1 MANISITAANVIAPS
16 GSSYVAGKLA
26 GESITTGELVYLKA
40 SDGKVWKAST
50 FSLEAAEV
58 IGMAANTAAA
68 SQPITV
74 ISKSSACAIG
84 SVVTAGNLYF
94 LSATAG
100 KMCQVADYSAA
111 SSDYPVYICQ
121 AVTASTISFDF
132 TTVPYPAFRT

>member
-1 MANISITAANVIAPS
+1 MANITITAANVIAPS
-16 GSSYVAGKLA
+16 GSSYVTGKLT
-26 GESITTGELVYLKA
+26 GESISAGDWVYLKA
-40 SDGKVWKAST
+40 SDGKVWKAYNFT
-50 FSLEAAEV
+50 VEQAEV
-58 IGMAANTAAA
+58 IGMAANTAATG
-68 SQPITV
+68 QPVTV

-100 KMCQVADYSAA
+100 KMYEVADYSAA
-111 SSDYPVYICQ
+111 SSTYPLCVCQ